1 MRVEDFRGINTG
13 QMSRLTL
20 LDLPKSSDPVDNKAA
35 VIWLQDLARDSINN
49 DNFKSLV
56 LNEKLPKP

>member
-1 MRVEDFRGINTG
+1 
-13 QMSRLTL
+13 MSRLTL

>member
-1 MRVEDFRGINTG
+1 
-13 QMSRLTL
+13 MSSLTL

-35 VIWLQDLARDSINN
+35 MIWLQALAGDSIII
-49 DNFKSLV
+49 FKSLV